1 MKQVGWV
8 DTAQGKS
15 ITRAK
20 RAEQKA
26 LTLRGFLD
34 IHWADRKDAKRR
46 SCKRGSKKEYTGRC

>member
-1 MKQVGWV
+1 MKQVWWV

-15 ITRAK
+15 ITRVK

-34 IHWADRKDAKRR
+34 IHCAGRKDAKRR
-46 SCKRGSKKEYTGRC
+46 SCKKEYTGRR